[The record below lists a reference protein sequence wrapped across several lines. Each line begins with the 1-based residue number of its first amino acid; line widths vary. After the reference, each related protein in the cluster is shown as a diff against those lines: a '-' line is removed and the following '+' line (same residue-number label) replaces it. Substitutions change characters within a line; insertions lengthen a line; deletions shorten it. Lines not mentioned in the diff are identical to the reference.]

1 VTRADK
7 ILSYAL
13 VLPATLIILAFDVLP
28 GFYAVF
34 ISLFDLRYFDL
45 SRGKWIWFSNYVTMW
60 GDPHFRAALLH
71 SLTFTLSSTTL
82 TFAAGLGLALLFRR
96 LGAWGLGLI
105 SLVLIPWTISR
116 AVGSLL
122 WKWIFLEN
130 GILSYVL
137 SLFHLPG
144 LTLLSEP
151 GTAMAALV
159 FNAVWR
165 TLGFAT
171 IMLYAG
177 LRNIPDEIFK
187 AAQVDGATG
196 GYTLVR
202 VTLPLMK
209 NVILIV
215 LSVLTMSYFNE
226 VEVILILT
234 GGDPFRSTETLSL
247 LLYREAFT
255 QFNTGYANALAV
267 TMYALNLLLV
277 MLYIRILRMRKVYG

>member
-1 VTRADK
+1 VTRSDK

-13 VLPATLIILAFDVLP
+13 VLPATLMILAFDVLP

-60 GDPHFRAALLH
+60 GDGHFRAALLH

-159 FNAVWR
+159 FNAIWR

-177 LRNIPDEIFK
+177 LRNIPDEILK

-196 GYTLVR
+196 RYTLVR

-277 MLYIRILRMRKVYG
+277 TLYIRILRMRKVYG

>member
-1 VTRADK
+1 MTRADK
-7 ILSYAL
+7 ILAYGL
-13 VLPATLIILAFDVLP
+13 ILPATLMILAFDVLP

-45 SRGKWIWFSNYVTMW
+45 SRGKLVWFSHYLSMW
-60 GDPHFRAALLH
+60 GDPHFLAALLH
-71 SLTFTLSSTTL
+71 SLTFTLSSVAL
-82 TFAAGLGLALLFRR
+82 TFTAGLGLALLFKR
-96 LGAWGLGLI
+96 LGALGLLLM

-130 GILSYVL
+130 GLLSYALSVL
-137 SLFHLPG
+137 HLPG
-144 LTLLSEP
+144 LSLLTEP
-151 GTAMAALV
+151 QTAMAALV

-165 TLGFAT
+165 TLGFST

-177 LRNIPDEIFK
+177 LKNIPEEIFK
-187 AAQVDGATG
+187 AAQVDGSTG
-196 GYTLVR
+196 WYTLRR

-209 NVILIV
+209 NVVLIV
-215 LSVLTMSYFNE
+215 LSILTMSYFNE
-226 VEVILILT
+226 VEVVLVLT

-267 TMYALNLLLV
+267 TMYGMNIVLV
-277 MLYIRILRMRKVYG
+277 VLYMRIVGMGKVYA

>member
-1 VTRADK
+1 VSRAEK
-7 ILSYAL
+7 ILSYVL
-13 VLPATLIILAFDVLP
+13 VFPATLMILAFDVLP
-28 GFYAVF
+28 GFYALF

-45 SRGKWIWFSNYVTMW
+45 SRGKFVWFSNYTSMW
-60 GDPHFRAALLH
+60 GDPHFLAALVH
-71 SLTFTLSSTTL
+71 SLTFTLSSVIL
-82 TFAAGLGLALLFRR
+82 TFVVGLGLALLFRR
-96 LGAWGLGLI
+96 LGAWGLVLI

-130 GILSYVL
+130 GILSYGL
-137 SLFHLPG
+137 SFFHLPS
-144 LTLLSEP
+144 LTILTEP
-151 GTAMAALV
+151 GTAMGALV

-171 IMLYAG
+171 IMLYSG
-177 LRNIPDEIFK
+177 LKNIPDEIFG

-196 GYTLVR
+196 WYTLVR
-202 VTLPLMK
+202 VILPLMK

-226 VEVILILT
+226 VEVVLILT

-267 TMYALNLLLV
+267 TMYVLNLLLV
-277 MLYIRILRMRKVYG
+277 VLYIRILKMKKVYG